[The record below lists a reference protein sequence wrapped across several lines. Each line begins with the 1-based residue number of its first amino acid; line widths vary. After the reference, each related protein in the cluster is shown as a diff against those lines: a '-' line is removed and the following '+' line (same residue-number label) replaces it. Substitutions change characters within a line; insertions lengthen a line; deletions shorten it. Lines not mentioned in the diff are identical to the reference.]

1 MDELAFDAQSAWTD
15 ALTQTASTCS
25 TYYHMRNP
33 HWIALGARVWA
44 EQLIWSPAPSR
55 SLPEELM
62 RLAKREIE
70 VRGEFTARMFSELAE
85 RFSALPSS
93 LVLVDC
99 TRRASE
105 LLRDGCRDV
114 EADVVRTARFVPGVD
129 VGAVAATLSLAIRR
143 LTDHLLE
150 VRGEARQF

>member
-1 MDELAFDAQSAWTD
+1 MDELAFDAQSDWNG

-25 TYYHMRNP
+25 TYFHMRNP

-44 EQLIWSPAPSR
+44 EQLLWSPAPSR

-62 RLAKREIE
+62 RLAKREVE
-70 VRGEFTARMFSELAE
+70 VRSEFTTRMFRELAE
-85 RFSALPSS
+85 RFSELPSS
-93 LVLVDC
+93 QVLVDC
-99 TRRASE
+99 TRCATE

-129 VGAVAATLSLAIRR
+129 VGAVTQTLSLAIQR
-143 LTDHLLE
+143 LTDHLLV
-150 VRGEARQF
+150 VRGEAGRT